1 MLPLTVADQVRSTLL
16 DYLTTTFNFQDEAV
30 EASLLDFLQDEKT
43 GLFKGPYVNLRL
55 PFRRAG
61 DDDPLPL
68 EIQPGFRPYLHQL
81 RAFQRL
87 SSANGHPPQPTL
99 ITTGTGSGKT
109 ECFLYPILDH
119 CYRHREEPGVKAL
132 ILYPMNA
139 LATDQAARLARI
151 LWQDERLRDQ
161 VIAGIYVGGESAAPR
176 RAMGPEWLIDHRET
190 LRDRPPDILLTNYRM
205 LDFLLLRPE
214 DRPLWANNSPDT
226 LRYLV
231 LDELHTY
238 DGAQGSDV
246 ACLIRRLR
254 ARLAAP
260 AGAICPVGTSATVGD
275 APPAPP
281 IPAESPQEADAPQSA
296 INRLGL
302 PGFAGQVFG
311 VAIGPDAVIGE
322 DRLTPAEFL
331 PAAFTAFDLPA
342 DRAALAENVGEPYD
356 DYVERQCR
364 AWFGPT
370 LDPLALGA
378 ALRGHRFLGLLLAA
392 VDGRILSLQE
402 LCKRMARGEPEFAA
416 LSGPEQALVVQS
428 FLALIAHARVADG
441 PEEQARPTPFL
452 TLQVQLWVREMRR
465 LMRGVADSPAFFWR
479 DDAPDLA
486 RRRGLPPYYC
496 RECGHSGW
504 LALWRQG
511 DERLNDQHAAIYN
524 AWFERS
530 RHCCYVYP
538 GAEAGGL
545 EGTGQRL
552 CPHCLRV
559 GLHAQCDECGR
570 QTFPVLISRELSRPT
585 GAKAQPRDLQRCP
598 RCGTDNAL
606 SIVGSQAASL
616 SSVAIGHLYTSPL
629 NSDKKLLAFTDSV
642 QDASHRAAF
651 FGARTY
657 RFNLRTAFQ
666 SVLEAQP
673 DAHFSLENFV
683 DAVLDYWRERWQER
697 PDREQRLA
705 AVFTPPDLRDEADYR
720 AFIDDAT
727 RGSSRTVLPS
737 ALQRALHRRLSW
749 EIAMEYAFN
758 ARLGRSLEK
767 VGSSRAYVDPRRL
780 GQALEALGVRLAEE
794 IGGLDGLD
802 GEKVAW
808 FVGGLLERMRMR
820 GGVAHEFLE
829 RYAAEQGSWFLLS
842 KTRQPLLSPF
852 HRRSR
857 LPKLLTD
864 STRRDVFDNFRGGQ
878 ESSWFVDWARRT
890 LSPRL
895 GVAEIGEVYRLTVE
909 VLERRG
915 LLRRYGGGRDNA
927 WAIEPAALLLTAQ
940 TVSMR
945 CDTCHDQQ
953 AAPQAQQP
961 QSQQS
966 QWLGAACLTYRCP
979 GRYAPD
985 PRPDRHYYRKLYSRG
1000 QVERIFS
1007 HEHTG
1012 LLDRQTREEV
1022 ETQFKTQYKADAVN
1036 LLAATPTL
1044 EMGIDVGDLSGTMAC
1059 SVPPA
1064 TANYLQRIGR
1074 AGRATGNSLIL
1085 TLANARPHDLYFF
1098 EDPLQMIA
1106 GGVTPPGCF
1115 LNAANMLKRQL
1126 FAFCLDRWTAGSGTV
1141 RFPRTVKHL
1150 LAQAERGGFPEP
1162 FLAFFAA
1169 EKSSLIDEFLAL
1181 FGPEVGE
1188 EARAEVAEYAG
1199 GDALPGAI
1207 HGALA
1212 NIRAERDE
1220 LRRMHRRY
1228 REKLREIEADP
1239 AEYADPQSEITR
1251 LQRDAALV
1259 VDLIKEIEEQYILNF
1274 FTDGGLLPNYEF
1286 PESGVKFRALVL
1298 FDQPRANGKG
1308 YEVREYVRPAPAA
1321 IRELAP
1327 HNSFY
1332 AESRKLDV
1340 THVEMPGRE
1349 QALERWQFCD
1359 RCSHMALV
1367 QATHHSAACP
1377 LCGSPYW
1384 SDGGQQHN
1392 MLRFRQASAWARDY
1406 DSRVG
1411 DDNDDREQSFYQTER
1426 FFAID
1431 PEQMGH
1437 AQLIP
1442 GLPFGFEYLREVT
1455 LREINFGPSENN
1467 GGTIQVAGAERWAQ
1481 GFRVCRDCG
1490 VALPAREEADGEPT
1504 RVRHTRN
1511 CQFRAAQARW
1521 ENIYL
1526 YREMQSE
1533 ALRLLLPVSTMLVE
1547 ETLASISAAL
1557 HLGLGLWLGGDPAH
1571 LQILP
1576 HTEVG
1581 RDGTQ
1586 RRFLVIYDTVPGGTG
1601 YLRDLAKPAVLR
1613 QVLSQARDALA
1624 SCECRNQPERKA
1636 CHRCLYSFRS
1646 QDKNALL
1653 DRALALTHL
1662 QEILDRFDERRPVH
1676 SLGDVDMLSVLES
1689 ELEARFV
1696 DALAQHAQHNR
1707 EWRWEPILHQGRAAW
1722 LLTVQGRR
1730 WRVEP
1735 QVALGYADGVET
1747 PTRPDFLFRP
1757 LDNPSRRPVAVYTD
1771 GFAFHVRPNDS
1782 RGQIADDLRKRRGL
1796 WRSGGYWVWSI
1807 TWEDV
1812 AAFAGEQ
1819 DKSPEPYLS
1828 VEQQL
1833 QLRRLKPTLPTHLA
1847 LADGM
1852 QQLAAHLAQPDPDV
1866 WQGFGAAIGAILLNL
1881 RQSRPPV
1888 DVAVLDDLAERM
1900 RREVEFEDNIPPGAR
1915 SGEWLYNFVQQ
1926 RYTRLLV
1933 YVHPS
1938 RIKEPE
1944 AFSLCLRLQDRRDV
1958 RSSSGYEGGW
1968 RQFWLLCNLLQF
1980 LPGFDLCSQ
1989 EGIESDG
1996 ETEAA
2001 PARPGPGA
2009 PVSGPDA
2016 GAWADTGAW
2025 ADAFAWAD
2033 AACRPLLEQCQAAS
2047 LPAPAV
2053 GWELLDD
2060 RQRVAA
2066 MAELAWEAA
2075 RVAVFLP
2082 GQAVSAEAFA
2092 AQGWQTFHP
2101 DERDA
2106 LLGCLYAEGR
2116 GS

>member
-16 DYLTTTFNFQDEAV
+16 DYLITTFNFQDEGV
-30 EASLLDFLQDEKT
+30 EASLLAFLEDDKT

-61 DDDPLPL
+61 DDDPIPL

-87 SSANGHPPQPTL
+87 SSRDGHRPLPTL

-109 ECFLYPILDH
+109 ECFLYPVLDH
-119 CYRHREEPGVKAL
+119 CYRHREEPGVKAIL
-132 ILYPMNA
+132 LYPMNA

-161 VIAGIYVGGESAAPR
+161 VIAGIYVGGESVTPR
-176 RAMGPEWLIDHRET
+176 RAMGPDWLIDHRET

-214 DRPLWANNSPDT
+214 DRPLWAANRPDT

-254 ARLAAP
+254 ARLRAP
-260 AGAICPVGTSATVGD
+260 VGAICPVGTSATVGD
-275 APPAPP
+275 APAPQLAP
-281 IPAESPQEADAPQSA
+281 ESAPEEAAVQEADAPRSA

-302 PGFAGQVFG
+302 PGFASQVFG
-311 VAIGPDAVIGE
+311 LEIGPDAIIGE
-322 DRLTPAEFL
+322 DRLEPSEFL
-331 PAAFTAFDLPA
+331 PPEFSAFALPA
-342 DRAALAENVGEPYD
+342 DRTALAEQPGEPYA
-356 DYVERQCR
+356 DYVDRQCR
-364 AWFGPT
+364 AWFGRS
-370 LDPLALGA
+370 LEPLALAA
-378 ALRGHRFLGLLLAA
+378 ALRGHRFLGLLLAV
-392 VDGRILSLQE
+392 VDGRILPLQE
-402 LCKRMARGEPEFAA
+402 LCKRMARRDPEFAA
-416 LSGPEQALVVQS
+416 LPLPEQALVLQS
-428 FLALIAHARVADG
+428 FVALIAHARVADG
-441 PEEQARPTPFL
+441 AQGQARLIPFL

-465 LMRGVADSPAFFWR
+465 LMREVADSPGFFWR

-504 LALWRQG
+504 LALLRQG
-511 DERLNDQHAAIYN
+511 DDRLNDQHAAIYS

-530 RHCCYVYP
+530 RHCCYIYP
-538 GAEAGGL
+538 GVEQGQL
-545 EGTGQRL
+545 EGTGWRL

-559 GLHAQCDECGR
+559 GLRQQCDECGG
-570 QTFPVLISRELSRPT
+570 QSFPVVISRELSKAAS
-585 GAKAQPRDLQRCP
+585 AKAQPRDMQRCP
-598 RCGTDNAL
+598 RCGTDNGL

-642 QDASHRAAF
+642 QDAAHRAAF

-666 SVLEAQP
+666 TVLEAQA
-673 DAHFSLENFV
+673 DAHFSLDNFV
-683 DAVLDYWRERWQER
+683 DAVLDFWRERWQDR
-697 PDREQRLA
+697 ADREQRLA
-705 AVFTPPDLRDEADYR
+705 AVFIPPDLRDETDYR
-720 AFIDDAT
+720 AFIDAADHK
-727 RGSSRTVLPS
+727 SSRAVLPS
-737 ALQRALHRRLSW
+737 SLQRTLHRRLSW

-794 IGGLDGLD
+794 IGGLARLD

-808 FVGGLLERMRMR
+808 FVGGLLERLRMR

-829 RYAAEQGSWFLLS
+829 GYAADQGSWYLLS
-842 KTRQPLLSPF
+842 KARQPLLSPF

-864 STRRDVFDNFRGGQ
+864 STRRDVFDNFRSGQ

-890 LSPRL
+890 LAPGL
-895 GVAEIGEVYRLTVE
+895 GAAEIGEVYRLTVE
-909 VLERRG
+909 LLERRR

-927 WAIEPAALLLTAQ
+927 WAVEPSALLLTPR
-940 TVSMR
+940 TVSLR
-945 CDTCHDQQ
+945 CDACHDQQ
-953 AAPQAQQP
+953 TAPQAQQ
-961 QSQQS
+961 Q

-979 GRYAPD
+979 GHYAPD
-985 PRPDRHYYRKLYSRG
+985 PRPDRHYYQNLYSRG

-1022 ETQFKTQYKADAVN
+1022 ENQFKTQYKADAVN

-1098 EDPLQMIA
+1098 EDPLQMID

-1115 LNAANMLKRQL
+1115 LNAPHMLKRQL
-1126 FAFCLDRWTAGSGTV
+1126 FAFCLDRWTAGSATA
-1141 RFPRTVKHL
+1141 RFPRTVKDL
-1150 LAQAERGGFPEP
+1150 LAQAERGGFPDP
-1162 FLAFFAA
+1162 FLAFYAGARA
-1169 EKSSLIDEFLAL
+1169 ELIGEFLSL
-1181 FGPEVGE
+1181 FGSEVGAQ
-1188 EARAEVAEYAG
+1188 ARAEVAEYAT

-1207 HGALA
+1207 HRSLESV
-1212 NIRAERDE
+1212 RAERDD

-1228 REKLREIEADP
+1228 RDKLREIEADP
-1239 AEYADPQSEITR
+1239 AEYADPQSEIKR
-1251 LQRDAALV
+1251 IQQDAALV
-1259 VDLIKEIEEQYILNF
+1259 VDLIKGLDEQYSLSF
-1274 FTDGGLLPNYEF
+1274 LTDEGLLPNYAF

-1298 FDQPRANGKG
+1298 YDQPRENGKG
-1308 YEVREYVRPAPAA
+1308 YEVREYLRPAPAA
-1321 IRELAP
+1321 IHELAP

-1332 AESRKLDV
+1332 AEARKLTV

-1367 QATHHSAACP
+1367 QATHHSASCP

-1411 DDNDDREQSFYQTER
+1411 DDDDDREQSFYQTER

-1431 PEQMGH
+1431 QEQMGH
-1437 AQLIP
+1437 AQLISA
-1442 GLPFGFEYLREVT
+1442 LPFGFEYLREVT
-1455 LREINFGPSENN
+1455 LREINFGPADNN
-1467 GGTIQVAGAERWAQ
+1467 GGTIQVADAERWEQ

-1490 VALPAREEADGEPT
+1490 AALPTKEETDGDLP

-1511 CQFRAAQARW
+1511 CQFRAAHAQW

-1557 HLGLGLWLGGDPAH
+1557 HLGMGRWLGGDPDH

-1581 RDGTQ
+1581 RDGTR
-1586 RRFLVIYDTVPGGTG
+1586 RRFLVIYDSVPGGTG
-1601 YLRDLAKPAVLR
+1601 YLRDLAKPDVLR
-1613 QVLSQARDALA
+1613 RVLSLARDALA

-1646 QDKNALL
+1646 QNKNALL
-1653 DRALALTHL
+1653 DRALALAHL
-1662 QEILDRFDERRPVH
+1662 QEILAHFDERQPVH

-1696 DALAQHAQHNR
+1696 DALAQHAQKNR
-1707 EWRWEPILHQGRAAW
+1707 EWRWEPILYQGRAAW
-1722 LLTVQGRR
+1722 LLTAQGRR

-1735 QVALGYADGVET
+1735 QVSLGYADGVEM

-1757 LDNPSRRPVAVYTD
+1757 LDDLSRRPLAVYTD
-1771 GFAFHVRPNDS
+1771 GFAFHARPNES
-1782 RGQIADDLRKRRGL
+1782 RGEIADDLRKRRGL
-1796 WRSGGYWVWSI
+1796 WCSRRFWVWSI

-1819 DKSPEPYLS
+1819 SEAPEPYWS
-1828 VEQQL
+1828 VDQQL
-1833 QLRRLKPTLPTHLA
+1833 QLRQLKPSLPSQLA

-1852 QQLAAHLAQPDPDV
+1852 QQLIAYLSRPEV
-1866 WQGFGAAIGAILLNL
+1866 EEWQRFGAALGATLLNL
-1881 RQSRPPV
+1881 RQSRPPL
-1888 DVAVLDDLAERM
+1888 DVAVLDDLAQRM
-1900 RREVEFEDNIPPGAR
+1900 RREAEFDGSIPVGVGP
-1915 SGEWLYNFVQQ
+1915 GEWLYNFVQKSF
-1926 RYTRLLV
+1926 TRLLV
-1933 YVHPS
+1933 YVHPG
-1938 RIKEPE
+1938 RISQPE
-1944 AFSLCLRLQDRRDV
+1944 AFSLCLRLHDSRED
-1958 RSSSGYEGGW
+1958 RSSPGYKLGW
-1968 RQFWLLCNLLQF
+1968 RQFLLLSNLFQF
-1980 LPGFDLCSQ
+1980 LPGFDLCSL
-1989 EGIESDG
+1989 EGMELDRG
-1996 ETEAA
+1996 TEAA
-2001 PARPGPGA
+2001 PVLPAQDES
-2009 PVSGPDA
+2009 VSTLDD
-2016 GAWADTGAW
+2016 GAWAEV
-2025 ADAFAWAD
+2025 FAWAD
-2033 AACRPLLEQCQAAS
+2033 AACHPLLEKCRAGA
-2047 LPAPAV
+2047 LLVPAV

-2060 RQRVAA
+2060 GQRVAA

-2075 RVAVFLP
+2075 RVAVFLSD
-2082 GQAVSAEAFA
+2082 QATSAEIFS
-2092 AQGWQTFHP
+2092 AQGWQTFRWNEIDP
-2101 DERDA
+2101 
-2106 LLGCLYAEGR
+2106 LLGYLH
-2116 GS
+2116 